1 MRGAGR
7 SVTCA
12 DMGWEVAA
20 LCQITEDKPSIV
32 WIFTCVYSSV
42 NKFAKSES
50 DLKKWL
56 FHTPMIFKGFDTEK
70 RGWGWNK
77 IEWKH
82 RGWITKY
89 TEISFAK
96 CLLPAAIISKALRC
110 AGFKAKKKEWR
121 HSRMDLNYEN
131 YFQLHERNDFR
142 GFCKLNAIPIKKL
155 EKQRHKLSNGSAH
168 NTSIKR
174 QKLWITNF
182 LNYVRMLNRTTITD
196 IKDNGSHFL

>member
-121 HSRMDLNYEN
+121 HSRMDLWR
-131 YFQLHERNDFR
+131 LI
-142 GFCKLNAIPIKKL
+142 L
-155 EKQRHKLSNGSAH
+155 AH
-168 NTSIKR
+168 IQTMK
-174 QKLWITNF
+174 
-182 LNYVRMLNRTTITD
+182 TIFSCMREMTLGAFV
-196 IKDNGSHFL
+196 N